1 MLNLLKRH
9 RGRRASRLRHPS
21 NGFDLRV
28 HNLLDDPDLRR
39 AMGLDR
45 DPDDTADTA
54 DTADPKVR
62 TRRSS
67 KGAAV

>member
-45 DPDDTADTA
+45 DPDDTAD
-54 DTADPKVR
+54 PKVR